1 MRRNLLI
8 LLLLAAAPGALAA
21 EITVASLVEEM
32 NRYRATEGLGPLFVD
47 ARLVAAAKE
56 RMHDMEESGVWQH
69 TPPDGGS
76 PFDAVRRRG
85 FEFSLA
91 GENLATGFETAE
103 VLVES
108 WMLSPGHR
116 KNVMAPEFGS
126 VGIAIIDG
134 HVARRAEGKSVVAIF
149 AREMVK
155 PVKRESRN
163 GKRGTDR

>member
-1 MRRNLLI
+1 MKRLAI
-8 LLLLAAAPGALAA
+8 LLLALTLALPCAAA
-21 EITVASLVEEM
+21 EITAASLVAEM
-32 NRYRATEGLGPLFVD
+32 NRYRSAEGLGPLFID
-47 ARLVAAAKE
+47 QRLMAAAE
-56 RMHDMEESGVWQH
+56 DRMHDMEESGVWQH
-69 TPPDGGS
+69 RPPGGGS
-76 PFDAVRRRG
+76 PFDAVKRHG

-116 KNVMAPEFGS
+116 QNVMSPAFGS

-134 HVARRAEGKSVVAIF
+134 HVARRADGKSVVAVF

-155 PVKRESRN
+155 PVTK
-163 GKRGTDR
+163 KKK

>member
-1 MRRNLLI
+1 MKRIATFIFALTFALPCAGSEVTAANL
-8 LLLLAAAPGALAA
+8 
-21 EITVASLVEEM
+21 VREM
-32 NRYRATEGLGPLFVD
+32 NRYRRAEGLGPLMID
-47 ARLVAAAKE
+47 PRLTAAAAD

-69 TPPDGGS
+69 RPPGGGS
-76 PFDAVRRRG
+76 PFDAVRRHG

-116 KNVMAPEFGS
+116 QNVMSPSLAS

-134 HVARRAEGKSVVAIF
+134 HVAHRADGKSVVAVF
-149 AREMVK
+149 AREMVR
-155 PVKRESRN
+155 PVAK
-163 GKRGTDR
+163 KK